1 LALHVVLDAVY
12 HDIIS
17 GRIDVLELLSCRDM
31 RFFAEIVSDA
41 GVLERRLFQM
51 MPDTPLNEIVRQLQL
66 SSEHWTVE
74 VTPPPSLE
82 APATISLRDRLAE
95 TLQSLGVVPG
105 STLHF
110 RRPQPHTSSE

>member
-1 LALHVVLDAVY
+1 
-12 HDIIS
+12 
-17 GRIDVLELLSCRDM
+17 
-31 RFFAEIVSDA
+31 
-41 GVLERRLFQM
+41 M
-51 MPDTPLNEIVRQLQL
+51 MPDTALNEIVRQLQL

-82 APATISLRDRLAE
+82 APGARSLRDRLAE

-110 RRPQPHTSSE
+110 RRAQPRLWIKGVVTLYAGGWYRKIWHFPRYLRRIFHGI

>member
-1 LALHVVLDAVY
+1 
-12 HDIIS
+12 
-17 GRIDVLELLSCRDM
+17 M
-31 RFFAEIVSDA
+31 RFFAEIVSDV

-51 MPDTPLNEIVRQLQL
+51 MPDTQLNEIVRQRQL

-82 APATISLRDRLAE
+82 APADRSLTDRVAE

-110 RRPQPHTSSE
+110 RRAQPHTSPE